1 MNVRSTPENKGD
13 DNVIGKLTS
22 KAAGDIIETVDGWY
36 KIKSGTVTGYI
47 AADPELIATGQEAKD
62 LAMQNAAQMAIIT
75 TDVLNVRVE
84 PNTDS
89 KIWTQIVKDERYPVV
104 DQQDGWVQIDLGS
117 VDEEDGSQDGD
128 EKAYISTRDNNVE
141 VRYALN
147 EAIKFTP
154 AKDNGS
160 GSSKNGSSGSKQS
173 RRSQLVNY
181 ALQFV
186 GNRYVWGQP
195 YKWCGLFWLY
205 YESHGEIRRITASL
219 FRLPGPDG

>member
-22 KAAGDIIETVDGWY
+22 KAAGDIIETLDGWY

-62 LAMQNAAQMAIIT
+62 LAMQNATQMAIIT

-104 DQQDGWVQIDLGS
+104 DQQDGWVQSEFRFCGYR
-117 VDEEDGSQDGD
+117 G
-128 EKAYISTRDNNVE
+128 
-141 VRYALN
+141 
-147 EAIKFTP
+147 
-154 AKDNGS
+154 
-160 GSSKNGSSGSKQS
+160 
-173 RRSQLVNY
+173 
-181 ALQFV
+181 
-186 GNRYVWGQP
+186 WQP
-195 YKWCGLFWLY
+195 GW
-205 YESHGEIRRITASL
+205 R
-219 FRLPGPDG
+219 